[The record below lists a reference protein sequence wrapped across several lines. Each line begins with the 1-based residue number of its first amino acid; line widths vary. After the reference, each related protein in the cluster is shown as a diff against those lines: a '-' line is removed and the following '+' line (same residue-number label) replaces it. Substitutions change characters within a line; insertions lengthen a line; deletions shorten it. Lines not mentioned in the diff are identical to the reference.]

1 MQNGVAVMVDC
12 SRTDGCEQVLLE
24 LLTGLPA
31 LDQRREDASLVSRQ
45 HCDIVP
51 QSFTIT
57 VELSLPHLPNLVYH
71 TANQCKISQC
81 RNFKKEYQQYTTSTC
96 YTAFPIGPF
105 IGQT

>member
-57 VELSLPHLPNLVYH
+57 VELSSISVKYHSVEISRKSINNTLPVPVIRPSL
-71 TANQCKISQC
+71 
-81 RNFKKEYQQYTTSTC
+81 
-96 YTAFPIGPF
+96 
-105 IGQT
+105 